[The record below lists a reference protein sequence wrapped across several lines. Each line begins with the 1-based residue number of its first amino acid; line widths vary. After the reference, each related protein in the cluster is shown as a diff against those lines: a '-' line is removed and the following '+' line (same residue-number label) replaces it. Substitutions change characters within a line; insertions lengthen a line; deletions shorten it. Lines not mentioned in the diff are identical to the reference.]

1 MPTTSQPQDAK
12 TNPPNIIHNITLK
25 TTRLRNSQRAISRP
39 GRRLQCRQTVCRDSG
54 IHLTATNNV
63 HDDDDEDFQSYTTDG
78 RLQRA
83 KSGAAN
89 SQHRFT

>member
-1 MPTTSQPQDAK
+1 MPTTSQPPDAK

-25 TTRLRNSQRAISRP
+25 TTQLRNSQRAISRP

-63 HDDDDEDFQSYTTDG
+63 HDDDFQSYTTDG
-78 RLQRA
+78 KLQRA

>member
-1 MPTTSQPQDAK
+1 MPTTSQPPDAK

-25 TTRLRNSQRAISRP
+25 TTQLRNSQRAISRL

-63 HDDDDEDFQSYTTDG
+63 HDDDDFQSYTTDG
-78 RLQRA
+78 RLKRA